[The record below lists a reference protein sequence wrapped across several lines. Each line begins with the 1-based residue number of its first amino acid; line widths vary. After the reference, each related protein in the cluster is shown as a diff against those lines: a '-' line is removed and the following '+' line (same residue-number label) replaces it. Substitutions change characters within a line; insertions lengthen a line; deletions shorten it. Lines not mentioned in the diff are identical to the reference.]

1 MTCLDGKV
9 AIVTG
14 AARGQ
19 GAAEARIL
27 AEHGALVVLTDI
39 LVEEGSATADRIG
52 SHAHFV
58 QHDVASPAGWDAVI
72 AAAVGTF
79 GRIDV
84 LVNNAAIAPSLKL
97 EATSPEVFDRVCRV
111 NQFGVYLGMR
121 AVLGPMRKVGG
132 GAIVN
137 TLSVAAVKG
146 ASTLFAYSATKWAVR
161 GMTRSAALEFARYN
175 IRVNA
180 VIPGFIDT
188 SMNDDIPENMREH
201 LAKTTPMRR
210 MGEPREVAEAV
221 LFLASPAASFVTGAE
236 LAVDGG
242 MAT

>member
-1 MTCLDGKV
+1 
-9 AIVTG
+9 
-14 AARGQ
+14 
-19 GAAEARIL
+19 
-27 AEHGALVVLTDI
+27 
-39 LVEEGSATADRIG
+39 
-52 SHAHFV
+52 
-58 QHDVASPAGWDAVI
+58 
-72 AAAVGTF
+72 
-79 GRIDV
+79 
-84 LVNNAAIAPSLKL
+84 
-97 EATSPEVFDRVCRV
+97 
-111 NQFGVYLGMR
+111 MR

>member
-1 MTCLDGKV
+1 VNSLNGKV

-27 AEHGALVVLTDI
+27 AEHGAMVVLTDV
-39 LVEEGSATADRIG
+39 LAEPGAATAEQIG
-52 SHAHFV
+52 SKARFIH
-58 QHDVASPAGWDAVI
+58 HDVASPAGWDAVV
-72 AAAVGTF
+72 AAAVGDF
-79 GRIDV
+79 GSIDI
-84 LVNNAAIAPSLKL
+84 LVNNAAIAPQLRL
-97 EATSPEVFDRVCRV
+97 EATEPDVYDRVYRA

-121 AVLGPMRKVGG
+121 AVLKPMREAGG

-137 TLSVAAVKG
+137 TLSVGAVKG
-146 ASTLFAYSATKWAVR
+146 ASSLFAYSATKWAVR
-161 GMTRSAALEFARYN
+161 GMTRSAALELARYN

-188 SMNDDIPENMREH
+188 AMNDDIPAKMRDE
-201 LAKTTPMRR
+201 LVRTTPMRR
-210 MGEPREVAEAV
+210 MGSPHEIAEAV
-221 LFLASPAASFVTGAE
+221 LFLASPASSFVTGAE

-242 MAT
+242 MAA

>member
-1 MTCLDGKV
+1 VDSLKGKV

-27 AEHGALVVLTDI
+27 AEHGAMVVLTDV
-39 LVEEGSATADRIG
+39 LAEPGAATAKQIG
-52 SHAHFV
+52 SQARFV
-58 QHDVASPAGWDAVI
+58 HHDVASPAGWEAVV
-72 AAAVGTF
+72 AAAVEAF
-79 GRIDV
+79 GSVDI
-84 LVNNAAIAPSLKL
+84 LVNNAAIAPQLRL
-97 EATSPEVFDRVCRV
+97 EATEPDVFDRVYRV

-121 AVLGPMRKVGG
+121 AVLQPMREAGG

-137 TLSVAAVKG
+137 TLSVGAVKG
-146 ASTLFAYSATKWAVR
+146 ASSLFAYSATKWAVR
-161 GMTRSAALEFARYN
+161 GMTRSAALELARYN

-188 SMNDDIPENMREH
+188 PMNDDIPAKMREE
-201 LAKTTPMRR
+201 LARTTPMRR
-210 MGEPREVAEAV
+210 MGAPSEIAEAV
-221 LFLASPAASFVTGAE
+221 LFLASPASSFVTGSE

-242 MAT
+242 MAA